1 MALKLND
8 IKKNEEVL
16 AAIRESDKA
25 LEIMG
30 FTEHGLRHL
39 NIVSDRAQEI
49 AKDIGMNERE
59 IELSAIASFCH
70 DMGNFMGRTQHHY
83 WAAILFRQIF
93 GNEMDGDELVTIT
106 QAIANHDKEEMKFT
120 NKVAAVL
127 VVADKSDVHKSRVRN
142 QPIEATML
150 DIHDRV
156 NYAVVDSSIKI
167 DKEEKTI
174 ILALTIDVNLVPIIE
189 YFEIFTERMSYC
201 RKAAGYLGYRFSLII
216 NNFKLS

>member
-1 MALKLND
+1 MALELND
-8 IKKNEEVL
+8 VKKNKEVL
-16 AAIRESDKA
+16 AAISESDKV

-39 NIVSDRAQEI
+39 NVVSNRAQEI
-49 AKDIGMNERE
+49 AKSIGMSERE
-59 IELSAIASFCH
+59 VELSAIASFCH
-70 DMGNFMGRTQHHY
+70 DMGNFMGRTWHHY

-93 GNEMDGDELVTIT
+93 GNEMVSDELVTVM

-127 VVADKSDVHKSRVRN
+127 VIADKSDVHKSRVRN
-142 QPIEATML
+142 QPIEVTML

-156 NYAVVDSSIKI
+156 NYAVTDSNIKVN
-167 DKEEKTI
+167 KEKKTI
-174 ILALTIDVNLVPIIE
+174 VLALTIDVNLVPIIE

-201 RKAAGYLGYRFSLII
+201 RKAAEYLGYRFSLVI
-216 NNFKLS
+216 NNFELS